1 MKRELPENHPSVS
14 DTAQPCPYLQGFPGE
29 TNSVIKSLGPANQGK
44 VPNALFYAVLLSV
57 LAVALVIPTLPKVTE
72 ELGGSS
78 LHIGLVGTLYG
89 LSQLLGSNF
98 LGPASDSRGR
108 KPILLLSF
116 LGGALGYFM
125 IYVAMTYESLTL
137 LLMSRIPV
145 GIFMQTM
152 TMARSIV
159 SDCSNASS
167 RARALAKN
175 AGVPAGLGFI
185 VGPMVGGI
193 LSSKMPLVPPLLA
206 TFLFCVAF
214 VLSYFNIPETAPVK
228 RMTKKMISSEKKE
241 SAENNMSITN
251 MITRLLYHHVF
262 ASKIFLARSIVML
275 AYLMMQSSF
284 HVFAYRRMNL
294 ETRSIGL
301 VLTYCGIVSVSVD
314 FFVIPYFHRR
324 FGNRLSSQEE
334 QLLVTM
340 SALCLCVALIAMA
353 MSTAMPSFLISIVPL
368 ASSSTLFKRN
378 VMSLLTKCV
387 PAEEVGTITGMANAF
402 DSMCRIVAPA
412 LAGVLMEYS
421 GVSSALLFGAFL
433 SALGSFSFHLISK
446 HAESISSSS
455 KAVLEKEK

>member
-1 MKRELPENHPSVS
+1 M
-14 DTAQPCPYLQGFPGE
+14 
-29 TNSVIKSLGPANQGK
+29 
-44 VPNALFYAVLLSV
+44 
-57 LAVALVIPTLPKVTE
+57 
-72 ELGGSS
+72 
-78 LHIGLVGTLYG
+78 
-89 LSQLLGSNF
+89 
-98 LGPASDSRGR
+98 
-108 KPILLLSF
+108 
-116 LGGALGYFM
+116 
-125 IYVAMTYESLTL
+125 
-137 LLMSRIPV
+137 
-145 GIFMQTM
+145 
-152 TMARSIV
+152 
-159 SDCSNASS
+159 
-167 RARALAKN
+167 
-175 AGVPAGLGFI
+175 
-185 VGPMVGGI
+185 GGI

-228 RMTKKMISSEKKE
+228 RMTSMLSSSEKKE
-241 SAENNMSITN
+241 SDNNMSITS

-262 ASKIFLARSIVML
+262 ASKLFLARSIVML

-412 LAGVLMEYS
+412 LAGVLAEYVVCPPPTS
-421 GVSSALLFGAFL
+421 LVLLPH
-433 SALGSFSFHLISK
+433 ALGSFSFHLISK
-446 HAESISSSS
+446 RAESISSS
-455 KAVLEKEK
+455 KAALEKKKEK

>member
-1 MKRELPENHPSVS
+1 MKRELPSNHPSVS
-14 DTAQPCPYLQGFPGE
+14 DTAQPCPYLEGFPGE
-29 TNSVIKSLGPANQGK
+29 SNAVIRSLGPANQGK

-57 LAVALVIPTLPKVTE
+57 VAVALVIPTLPKVTE

-89 LSQLLGSNF
+89 LSQLIGSNF

-108 KPILLLSF
+108 KGVLLLSF
-116 LGGALGYFM
+116 LGGAAGYFM
-125 IYVAMTYESLTL
+125 IYVAMAYESLSL

-193 LSSKMPLVPPLLA
+193 LSSKMPLIPPLLA

-214 VLSYFNIPETAPVK
+214 VLSYFTIPETAPVK
-228 RMTKKMISSEKKE
+228 RMTEKMMMTEKQNQTDK
-241 SAENNMSITN
+241 MSVTS
-251 MITRLLYHHVF
+251 MIVRLLYHHVF
-262 ASKIFLARSIVML
+262 ASKLFLARGVVML

-301 VLTYCGIVSVSVD
+301 VLTYVE
-314 FFVIPYFHRR
+314 YER
-324 FGNRLSSQEE
+324 
-334 QLLVTM
+334 
-340 SALCLCVALIAMA
+340 VA
-353 MSTAMPSFLISIVPL
+353 
-368 ASSSTLFKRN
+368 
-378 VMSLLTKCV
+378 
-387 PAEEVGTITGMANAF
+387 
-402 DSMCRIVAPA
+402 
-412 LAGVLMEYS
+412 
-421 GVSSALLFGAFL
+421 
-433 SALGSFSFHLISK
+433 GSPHMIG
-446 HAESISSSS
+446 
-455 KAVLEKEK
+455 